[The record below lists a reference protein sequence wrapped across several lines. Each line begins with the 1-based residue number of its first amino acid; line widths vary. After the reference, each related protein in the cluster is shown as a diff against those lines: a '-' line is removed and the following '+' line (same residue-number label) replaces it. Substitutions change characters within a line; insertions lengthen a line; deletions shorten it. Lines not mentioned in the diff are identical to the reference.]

1 MNKEYINLN
10 NDTYAVTN
18 EKGRIKLIKTNDEP
32 DKVLNIQ
39 NLIEEKQNEKNSIE
53 SQKSKKARKLLI
65 KILIEVLIN
74 VSTIAGFV
82 CSFPNVKELLCLIG
96 LNVCFR
102 VISDQIMGSKK
113 EINNAL
119 KDLNG
124 NALILKELIEN
135 LQEEE
140 RNLERDYEY
149 KEVKS
154 YENYLHS
161 TEENTLEKPMVRK
174 LRLNKPGKC
183 ENWF

>member
-10 NDTYAVTN
+10 NNTYAVTN
-18 EKGRIKLIKTNDEP
+18 ENGNLKVIKTNDEP
-32 DKVLNIQ
+32 DMVLKLQ
-39 NLIEEKQNEKNSIE
+39 NLIEEKQNEKDDIE

-74 VSTIAGFV
+74 VMTITGFV
-82 CSFPNVKELLCLIG
+82 CTFPNAKNILCFIG
-96 LNVCFR
+96 LNVCFK
-102 VISDQIMGSKK
+102 VMSDQIMGSKK
-113 EINNAL
+113 EINEKI

-124 NALILKELIEN
+124 NSLILKELIEN

-154 YENYLHS
+154 YENYLHP
-161 TEENTLEKPMVRK
+161 TEENTLSKPMVRK
-174 LRLNKPGKC
+174 LILK
-183 ENWF
+183 